1 MSKIITISNDFLEVD
16 ISTFGAEVQSVKF
29 LGEEKFWQ
37 NTDDRFWKGHSP
49 ILFPICGDIKDGYYI
64 YENEKYSIRSHG
76 VAKRM
81 EFEVLSTEKTS
92 ATFVIKS
99 NEETK
104 KVYPFDFT
112 FKVMYKLN
120 GDSLATYYF
129 VENGSDKTMYFSVGG
144 HEAFAINGDDFENY
158 SIKFDGIEE
167 FTLTCLKD
175 NLLSTNTMQVKIPN
189 GIFNLTKNM
198 FDENFVMAN
207 GENAKDSIVIE
218 DVKTDR
224 VTLLYKGE
232 EVLSMYIK
240 DFASLVIWTTI
251 GANYIAIEP
260 WAGLP
265 DEYESTHLLENKKG
279 MHKIEKNS
287 AKTFYHSITF
297 F

>member
-1 MSKIITISNDFLEVD
+1 MSKIITISNDSLSVD

-29 LGEEKFWQ
+29 LGEEKIWQ
-37 NTDDRFWKGHSP
+37 NDNDKFWKGHSP
-49 ILFPICGDIKDGYYI
+49 ILFPICGDIKGGYYI
-64 YENEKYSIRSHG
+64 HDDSKYFIRSHG
-76 VAKRM
+76 FAKRM
-81 EFEVLSTEKTS
+81 EFEVLSLEKTC
-92 ATFVIKS
+92 ATLGITS

-104 KVYPFDFT
+104 KVYPFDFN

-129 VENGSDKTMYFSVGG
+129 VENGSDKAMYFSAGG

-158 SIKFDGIEE
+158 SIKFEGIEE
-167 FTLTCLKD
+167 FTLTCLKN
-175 NLLSTNTMQVKIPN
+175 NLLSTSYMQVKIPN

-198 FDENFVMAN
+198 FDENYVMPN
-207 GENAKDSIVIE
+207 GEKAMDSIVIE
-218 DVKTDR
+218 DIKSDR

-240 DFASLVIWTTI
+240 DFASLVLWTTL
-251 GANYIAIEP
+251 GAGYIAIEP

-265 DEYESTHLLENKKG
+265 DENESTHFLENKKG
-279 MHKIEKNS
+279 IIKVEKNS
-287 AKTFYHSITF
+287 AKTLYHSITF